1 MILFAPVYWIANGF
15 LDQMAPSFSINYG
28 LQYFK
33 KKGGLQWG
41 SLWTY
46 DLRVYKEKELN
57 ATYCCFHFNF
67 EVQSKVTLHTEF
79 YVCSLHFQGWRLTN
93 FFMTLI
99 CTYPQ
104 TEYSSSW
111 FLFNFTGGF
120 WVTLA
125 VMHVEDCL
133 WRGIIALFVWRYW
146 LLLLFYKIH
155 GLSDVLLH
163 YSIGKHCL
171 WLMCL
176 VWCFLM
182 RGKS

>member
-1 MILFAPVYWIANGF
+1 MGYSTL
-15 LDQMAPSFSINYG
+15 
-28 LQYFK
+28 K
-33 KKGGLQWG
+33 KKGGGYSEVPYERMICVCIKKRNLMPLIVVFTSILKFRVKWRYTLSFMFVLCIFKDDG
-41 SLWTY
+41 WPIFLWPWS
-46 DLRVYKEKELN
+46 V
-57 ATYCCFHFNF
+57 
-67 EVQSKVTLHTEF
+67 
-79 YVCSLHFQGWRLTN
+79 
-93 FFMTLI
+93 LI
-99 CTYPQ
+99 HKLSTPL
-104 TEYSSSW
+104 SW